1 MFALTFSGPRYAL
14 STQRA
19 LVPSAL
25 LNKTVPLQV
34 PDTVIKRH
42 SEGKCFKRIEGE
54 NDRPSLSFYFY
65 FLGWVVRFCAKPK
78 LFLFSRIACRGTS
91 IRFVLLL
98 FSNDCHL
105 LGLTL
110 LNRHHAP
117 LTAARLWS
125 SLRKHTRKHTPGSP
139 PARVLEIK
147 TNRCL
152 RGTSVRGRT
161 ATFGLIPLLPVACF
175 KHIKALHNWTK

>member
-1 MFALTFSGPRYAL
+1 M
-14 STQRA
+14 
-19 LVPSAL
+19 
-25 LNKTVPLQV
+25 VPLQV
-34 PDTVIKRH
+34 PGTVIKRH
-42 SEGKCFKRIEGE
+42 SEGKFFKRTEGE

-78 LFLFSRIACRGTS
+78 LFLFSRIACRGTL
-91 IRFVLLL
+91 ICFVLLL

-117 LTAARLWS
+117 LTVARLWS

-152 RGTSVRGRT
+152 GGTSVCGRT
-161 ATFGLIPLLPVACF
+161 ATFGLIPFCPLLVLSISSSAQLDKMKCS
-175 KHIKALHNWTK
+175 ALVELVG